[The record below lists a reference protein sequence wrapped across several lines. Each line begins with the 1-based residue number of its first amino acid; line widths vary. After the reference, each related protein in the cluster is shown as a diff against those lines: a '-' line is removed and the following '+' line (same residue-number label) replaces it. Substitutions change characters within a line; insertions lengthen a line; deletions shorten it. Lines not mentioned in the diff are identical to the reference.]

1 MKELRVVPA
10 YGRDYKSLSAA
21 KADWE
26 ADKDFRINDI
36 SHPDDGRYVNRPQV
50 PEDTPVLLRY
60 HNERSQGWL
69 REAKKKGKA
78 SAT

>member
-1 MKELRVVPA
+1 MKELRVSPA
-10 YGRDYKSLSAA
+10 YGRDYKSLAAA

-36 SHPDDGRYVNRPQV
+36 SHPDDGRYVNKPQV

-60 HNERSQGWL
+60 HNERSVGWL
-69 REAKKKGKA
+69 CEAPKKKGKA
-78 SAT
+78 Q